1 MSKIKVL
8 CFHFLLAFG
17 WPFAASFYGHRRIG
31 KVVDQYNLGNAG
43 YDLGNAGYDP
53 YESKTLLTS
62 ARLEITLGG
71 HKVR

>member
-1 MSKIKVL
+1 M
-8 CFHFLLAFG
+8 
-17 WPFAASFYGHRRIG
+17 
-31 KVVDQYNLGNAG
+31 VDQYNLGNAG